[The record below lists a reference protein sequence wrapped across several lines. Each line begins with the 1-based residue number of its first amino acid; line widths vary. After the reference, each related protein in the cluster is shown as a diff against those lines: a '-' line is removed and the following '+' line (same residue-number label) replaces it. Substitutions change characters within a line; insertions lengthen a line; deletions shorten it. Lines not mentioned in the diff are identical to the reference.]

1 MLALFIAID
10 LLVIVIREVID
21 PQRANQH
28 FTGREVRRQGL
39 HKKSAFDPS
48 KQKKKIADAFPS
60 RHQLKG
66 QNSCFRTKNVV
77 LFVWRAKAE

>member
-1 MLALFIAID
+1 MQVISDYQLFAMLALFIAID

-39 HKKSAFDPS
+39 HKKSAFDTLETE
-48 KQKKKIADAFPS
+48 KKIADAFPMS
-60 RHQLKG
+60 PSIK
-66 QNSCFRTKNVV
+66 RTKFM
-77 LFVWRAKAE
+77 L